1 MFSAPDTDSGLFA
14 INQDKAFPGIGQSN
28 MLVRRL
34 IVSDP
39 GEERVFLL
47 RGHANAGV
55 NNMEIQMLLLLVN
68 FDLNQTFP
76 VRWGD
81 SVMDGIFQKGLDQ
94 QLDC

>member
-1 MFSAPDTDSGLFA
+1 
-14 INQDKAFPGIGQSN
+14 

-47 RGHANAGV
+47 RGHAHAGA
-55 NNMEIQMLLLLVN
+55 NNMEIQMLLLLVD

-76 VRWGD
+76 ARRGD

>member
-1 MFSAPDTDSGLFA
+1 M
-14 INQDKAFPGIGQSN
+14 
-28 MLVRRL
+28 
-34 IVSDP
+34 
-39 GEERVFLL
+39 L

-55 NNMEIQMLLLLVN
+55 NNMEIQMLLLLVD

-76 VRWGD
+76 ARRGD